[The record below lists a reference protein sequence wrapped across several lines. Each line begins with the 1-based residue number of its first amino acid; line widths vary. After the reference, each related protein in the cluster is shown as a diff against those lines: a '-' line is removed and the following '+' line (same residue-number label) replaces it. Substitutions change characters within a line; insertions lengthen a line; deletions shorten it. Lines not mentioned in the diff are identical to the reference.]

1 MCEGISPGTRR
12 MLDSLMPQPASIQK
26 PNFDI
31 VAWNDSF
38 CRLMGIDFATLPEED
53 RNCIYLYLTHETWRS
68 RIENRDVLPTFV
80 SYFRAAMAEHRGDPA
95 WENKLARFFAASSEF
110 EALWHQR
117 YEVRGVE
124 NQIKHFNHPQL
135 GRFSLQQMYW
145 YSAPRNGSR
154 LLVYLPMD
162 EAGEQAQLSQVE
174 ASPHY
179 RDGQFHN
186 QLPTPGFTGQKNM
199 LAAWWDFLMTKRENA
214 RPAQPLPLV
223 KTDLATLP
231 LGQDV
236 MVWLGHSSWYLQLA
250 GKRILIDPVFSD
262 YAAPFSFINKAFPGD
277 YPWRA
282 EGMPEIDLLIISHDH
297 YDHLDYATIRALLPK
312 IKRVIT
318 PLGVGSHLRYWGMDG
333 ALITEADWQ
342 QAVPASDELTVHVLP
357 ARHFS
362 GRGLKRNQTLWASF
376 LFVTRQQKIY
386 YSGDSGYGPHF
397 KAIGDEFGP
406 VDLAI
411 MENGQYDQDWKYI
424 HMMPDE
430 TAQAADDLRARAVLP
445 GHAGR
450 FVLAKHSWD
459 EPYQRLAAASEGRAW
474 RLLTPVQGEPVWVAD
489 KTQSFNAWWR

>member
-1 MCEGISPGTRR
+1 MNRVTFSVVAI
-12 MLDSLMPQPASIQK
+12 MLLA
-26 PNFDI
+26 
-31 VAWNDSF
+31 A
-38 CRLMGIDFATLPEED
+38 ATTLPF
-53 RNCIYLYLTHETWRS
+53 
-68 RIENRDVLPTFV
+68 VLNAGFGK
-80 SYFRAAMAEHRGDPA
+80 A
-95 WENKLARFFAASSEF
+95 
-110 EALWHQR
+110 
-117 YEVRGVE
+117 
-124 NQIKHFNHPQL
+124 PQ
-135 GRFSLQQMYW
+135 G
-145 YSAPRNGSR
+145 
-154 LLVYLPMD
+154 
-162 EAGEQAQLSQVE
+162 AQLSQVE

-186 QLPTPGFTGQKNM
+186 QFTGQKNM

-250 GKRILIDPVFSD
+250 GKRILIDPVVSD

-376 LFVTRQQKIY
+376 LFVTPQQKIY

>member
-1 MCEGISPGTRR
+1 MNRVTFSVVAI
-12 MLDSLMPQPASIQK
+12 MLLA
-26 PNFDI
+26 
-31 VAWNDSF
+31 A
-38 CRLMGIDFATLPEED
+38 ATTLPF
-53 RNCIYLYLTHETWRS
+53 
-68 RIENRDVLPTFV
+68 VLNAGFGK
-80 SYFRAAMAEHRGDPA
+80 A
-95 WENKLARFFAASSEF
+95 
-110 EALWHQR
+110 
-117 YEVRGVE
+117 
-124 NQIKHFNHPQL
+124 PQ
-135 GRFSLQQMYW
+135 G
-145 YSAPRNGSR
+145 
-154 LLVYLPMD
+154 
-162 EAGEQAQLSQVE
+162 AQLSQVE

-199 LAAWWDFLMTKRENA
+199 LAAWW
-214 RPAQPLPLV
+214 
-223 KTDLATLP
+223 
-231 LGQDV
+231 
-236 MVWLGHSSWYLQLA
+236 
-250 GKRILIDPVFSD
+250 
-262 YAAPFSFINKAFPGD
+262 
-277 YPWRA
+277 A

-376 LFVTRQQKIY
+376 LFVTPQQKIY